1 MASIVQRGKK
11 HCVVYSM
18 DFGDGK
24 PRQKWETFD
33 TAAEAKRRKTEI
45 EYHQSIG
52 NLAIPKCTTL
62 NDLLKEYVSLYG
74 KSVWSMSVYSCN
86 VALIRNY
93 ISPMLGDM
101 KLNEITARVLEKY
114 YATLPTVEA
123 VQSCAQKYRK
133 YKAKTFVALPT
144 IRKIHN
150 LLRSAF
156 TQAMKWD
163 LMERNPAT
171 LATVPKFE
179 MKKRDIWDAPT
190 LFRAIELCE
199 DERLKLCMNL
209 SFACSMRLGEMLG
222 LTWDCV
228 DISEE
233 SVRDDKASIFI
244 NKELQRA
251 NKAAFVALEKK
262 DVVATFPEA
271 KVNCRTVLLLKKPK
285 TVSSVRKVFLPKT
298 VAEMLAVWKD
308 EQDSVRE
315 ALGAEYQDYS
325 LVIASPLG
333 TPVEGSRIEAAMR
346 RLIQENNLPPVVF
359 HSLRHTSI
367 TYKLKLNG
375 GDIKAV
381 QGDSGHAQAKMVT
394 DQYSHIL
401 DESRVENAHLL
412 EEAFYGGQ
420 GIDVKERK
428 RAKKEPEVAE
438 QVTDAGIDPA
448 LLIKILG
455 NPDMVKLLK
464 SLTSAL

>member
-1 MASIVQRGKK
+1 
-11 HCVVYSM
+11 
-18 DFGDGK
+18 
-24 PRQKWETFD
+24 
-33 TAAEAKRRKTEI
+33 
-45 EYHQSIG
+45 
-52 NLAIPKCTTL
+52 
-62 NDLLKEYVSLYG
+62 
-74 KSVWSMSVYSCN
+74 MSVYSCN

-114 YATLPTVEA
+114 YATLPTIEA
-123 VQSCAQKYRK
+123 VQSCTQKYSQ

-179 MKKRDIWDAPT
+179 MKKREIWDAPT
-190 LFRAIELCE
+190 LFRAMELCE
-199 DERLKLCMNL
+199 DDRLKLCMNL
-209 SFACSMRLGEMLG
+209 SFACSLRLGEMLG

-233 SVRDDKASIFI
+233 SIRDDRASIFI

-251 NKAAFVALEKK
+251 NKAAFVALKKK
-262 DVVATFPEA
+262 DVVATFPET

-346 RLIQENNLPPVVF
+346 RLIKENNLSPVVF
-359 HSLRHTSI
+359 HSLR
-367 TYKLKLNG
+367 
-375 GDIKAV
+375 
-381 QGDSGHAQAKMVT
+381 
-394 DQYSHIL
+394 
-401 DESRVENAHLL
+401 
-412 EEAFYGGQ
+412 
-420 GIDVKERK
+420 
-428 RAKKEPEVAE
+428 
-438 QVTDAGIDPA
+438 
-448 LLIKILG
+448 
-455 NPDMVKLLK
+455 
-464 SLTSAL
+464 